1 MKAWGTYLED
11 KGSPV
16 SERQS
21 DKKDLLDDGDEQ
33 LDVAKVVEDVEPD
46 DGVNNTEDEG
56 DDNEDGDGGEDP
68 EADLGD
74 LLATPVVDEALD
86 DVESTGEDRVDG
98 EEDVVGLD
106 GNNPPRM
113 SVEVLL
119 LEDKSDM
126 EVLLLEDRQE
136 E

>member
-11 KGSPV
+11 KGT
-16 SERQS
+16 EGES
-21 DKKDLLDDGDEQ
+21 DSKDLLDDGDEQ
-33 LDVAKVVEDVEPD
+33 LDVAEVVEDVQPD
-46 DGVNNTEDEG
+46 DGLDKTEDEG
-56 DDNEDGDGGEDP
+56 DDDEDGDGGEDP

-74 LLATPVVDEALD
+74 LLASPVVDEALD
-86 DVESTGEDRVDG
+86 DVESTGKDRVDG